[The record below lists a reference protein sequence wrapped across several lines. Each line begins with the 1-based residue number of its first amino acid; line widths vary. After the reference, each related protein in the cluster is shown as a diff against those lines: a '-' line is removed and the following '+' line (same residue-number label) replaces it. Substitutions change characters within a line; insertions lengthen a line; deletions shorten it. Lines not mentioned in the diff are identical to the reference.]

1 MPNTIDY
8 LSKINNIYSKI
19 ENNFPHIEQQLNSLQ
34 NEITNLSNYT
44 ISLERKNFHLK
55 KALKLF
61 AKNIALNENGKSE
74 IELTQE
80 ESEFIKKTCIDH
92 DVFVIQQDKTPA
104 HESQFENEFLEQQNF
119 SQSED

>member
-19 ENNFPHIEQQLNSLQ
+19 ENNFPHVKHEINLLE
-34 NEITNLSNYT
+34 NEIKNLSNYS
-44 ISLERKNFHLK
+44 ISLERKNFYLK

-80 ESEFIKKTCIDH
+80 ESEFIKKICIDH
-92 DVFVIQQDKTPA
+92 DVFVIQQDKTPDG
-104 HESQFENEFLEQQNF
+104 SYM
-119 SQSED
+119 EDLIMVEDKT